1 MPLSR
6 DLLRKSFLS
15 NCRNISEYATI
26 AMSIRPI
33 QADRPELPMG
43 WVGSNVFQLFL
54 GFLVHFRCF
63 EFMNIT
69 GENICCYQGLAVLM
83 ASAVVV
89 LKHESSNTYQSHIY
103 ESIDLKFG

>member
-1 MPLSR
+1 
-6 DLLRKSFLS
+6 
-15 NCRNISEYATI
+15 
-26 AMSIRPI
+26 
-33 QADRPELPMG
+33 
-43 WVGSNVFQLFL
+43 
-54 GFLVHFRCF
+54 
-63 EFMNIT
+63 MNIT